1 MMHSFLKSKLSLG
14 YRSRMSAVLLLLICL
29 LPAWFEAWGQLT
41 YTTLV
46 VKPKGKTAAQ
56 TATDSVDPKDY
67 VYVRFEPDYD
77 VTPTLIISFIVD
89 TSIDKGKTWQFYS
102 NCATRAVTPP
112 RGRAGCSFQRTVP
125 FPVDTIVRLTVTNNV
140 DGNFAML
147 AIVGR

>member
-1 MMHSFLKSKLSLG
+1 MKAFTNKIQKWSSHLMLILVLSIMVNT
-14 YRSRMSAVLLLLICL
+14 STSNA
-29 LPAWFEAWGQLT
+29 QLT

-46 VKPKGKTAAQ
+46 VKPKGKTAAT
-56 TATDSVDPKDY
+56 TATYTVDPKDY

-140 DGNFAML
+140 DWNFAML